1 MDAVHAAHCRLLS
14 LTCGRFADHAAQV
27 GFLMGTMPA
36 AAAVA
41 TATVAMAAVRR
52 VVIVTVVMAA
62 TATLCNASPK
72 ASMCVSMCIVW
83 VR

>member
-1 MDAVHAAHCRLLS
+1 
-14 LTCGRFADHAAQV
+14 
-27 GFLMGTMPA
+27 LMGTMPA
-36 AAAVA
+36 AAVVA

-72 ASMCVSMCIVW
+72 ANMCVSMCIVW

>member
-14 LTCGRFADHAAQV
+14 LTCGRFAAQV

-36 AAAVA
+36 AAVVA